1 LANRNDNLRILTPT
15 EAREIGR
22 KGGIKSGQ
30 ARRAKANLKKAMQTL
45 LGMDVASEKARKQLE
60 ELGLEPTNEMLL
72 AVSTLQQ
79 ATKGNQRATEN
90 VMKMVGVEKDKYDIA
105 EQKERIKAMKLRNKE
120 IEIMQ
125 GGGQVEDIIIIND
138 ISNQS

>member
-1 LANRNDNLRILTPT
+1 MTNTNDNLRILTPN

-22 KGGIKSGQ
+22 KGGIAGGQ

-60 ELGLEPTNEMLL
+60 ELGLAPTNEMLL

-90 VMKMVGVEKDKYDIA
+90 G
-105 EQKERIKAMKLRNKE
+105 R
-120 IEIMQ
+120 
-125 GGGQVEDIIIIND
+125 
-138 ISNQS
+138 S

>member
-1 LANRNDNLRILTPT
+1 LTNTNDNLRILTPN

-22 KGGIKSGQ
+22 KGGIASGQ

-60 ELGLEPTNEMLL
+60 ELGLAPTNEMLL

-120 IEIMQ
+120 IEILQ

-138 ISNQS
+138 VPND

>member
-1 LANRNDNLRILTPT
+1 MANRNDNLRILTPT

-60 ELGLEPTNEMLL
+60 ELGLAPTNEMLL

>member
-1 LANRNDNLRILTPT
+1 MANRNDNLRILTPT

>member
-1 LANRNDNLRILTPT
+1 MTNTNDNLRILTPS

-22 KGGIKSGQ
+22 KGGIASGQ

-60 ELGLEPTNEMLL
+60 ELGLAPTNEMLL

-120 IEIMQ
+120 IEILQ

-138 ISNQS
+138 IPNE

>member
-1 LANRNDNLRILTPT
+1 MTNTNDNLRTLTPN

-22 KGGIKSGQ
+22 KGGIASGQ
-30 ARRAKANLKKAMQTL
+30 ARRQKANLKKAMQTL

-60 ELGLEPTNEMLL
+60 ELGLAPTNEMLL

-120 IEIMQ
+120 IEILQ

-138 ISNQS
+138 VPND

>member
-1 LANRNDNLRILTPT
+1 
-15 EAREIGR
+15 
-22 KGGIKSGQ
+22 
-30 ARRAKANLKKAMQTL
+30 MQTL

-60 ELGLEPTNEMLL
+60 ELGLAPTNEMLL

-120 IEIMQ
+120 IEILQ

-138 ISNQS
+138 IPNE

>member
-1 LANRNDNLRILTPT
+1 MTNTNDNLRTLTPN

-22 KGGIKSGQ
+22 KGGIASGQ
-30 ARRAKANLKKAMQTL
+30 ARRKKANLKKAMQTL
-45 LGMDVASEKARKQLE
+45 LGMNVASEKARKQLE

-120 IEIMQ
+120 IEILQ

-138 ISNQS
+138 VPND

>member
-1 LANRNDNLRILTPT
+1 MTNTNDNLRTLTPN

-22 KGGIKSGQ
+22 KGGIASGQ
-30 ARRAKANLKKAMQTL
+30 ARRQKANLKKAMQTL

-60 ELGLEPTNEMLL
+60 ELGLAPTNEMLL

-120 IEIMQ
+120 IEILQ

-138 ISNQS
+138 IPNE

>member
-1 LANRNDNLRILTPT
+1 
-15 EAREIGR
+15 
-22 KGGIKSGQ
+22 
-30 ARRAKANLKKAMQTL
+30 M
-45 LGMDVASEKARKQLE
+45 
-60 ELGLEPTNEMLL
+60 
-72 AVSTLQQ
+72 QQ

-120 IEIMQ
+120 IEILQ

-138 ISNQS
+138 VPND

>member
-1 LANRNDNLRILTPT
+1 MTNTNDNLRILTPT

-22 KGGIKSGQ
+22 KGGIASGQ

-60 ELGLEPTNEMLL
+60 ELGLAPTNEMLL

-120 IEIMQ
+120 IEILQ

-138 ISNQS
+138 IPNE

>member
-1 LANRNDNLRILTPT
+1 MTNTNDNLRILTSN
-15 EAREIGR
+15 EARKIGR
-22 KGGIKSGQ
+22 KGGIASGQ

-60 ELGLEPTNEMLL
+60 ELGLAPTNEMLL

-120 IEIMQ
+120 IEILQ

-138 ISNQS
+138 IPNE

>member
-1 LANRNDNLRILTPT
+1 MTNTNDNLRTLTPN

-22 KGGIKSGQ
+22 KGGIASGQ
-30 ARRAKANLKKAMQTL
+30 ARRQKANLKKAMQTL
-45 LGMDVASEKARKQLE
+45 LGMGVASEKARKQLE
-60 ELGLEPTNEMLL
+60 ELGLAPTNEMLL

-120 IEIMQ
+120 IEILQ

-138 ISNQS
+138 VPND